1 MGVNADDDIDHLTKI
16 GKTGHAFSPLPE
28 VGRGSGPVER
38 FCRPVVRHAG
48 RGLPPGGQA
57 PDQASSSN
65 RAGASN
71 HERTSRTKAETPVF
85 PRVTPA
91 VTNHSPSPSGC
102 QGDPHNHT
110 TAIDAAAD
118 PPLPTVVPYA
128 DPQPEQIANG
138 GARRVEVVSAQ

>member
-16 GKTGHAFSPLPE
+16 GQTGHAFSPSPE
-28 VGRGSGPVER
+28 VGRGSGPGQR
-38 FCRPVVRHAG
+38 FGRTVMRHAR
-48 RGLPPGGQA
+48 RGLTPGGQA

-102 QGDPHNHT
+102 QGDPHNLF
-110 TAIDAAAD
+110 TAIDALAIERRSQPVVQAA
-118 PPLPTVVPYA
+118 
-128 DPQPEQIANG
+128 
-138 GARRVEVVSAQ
+138 